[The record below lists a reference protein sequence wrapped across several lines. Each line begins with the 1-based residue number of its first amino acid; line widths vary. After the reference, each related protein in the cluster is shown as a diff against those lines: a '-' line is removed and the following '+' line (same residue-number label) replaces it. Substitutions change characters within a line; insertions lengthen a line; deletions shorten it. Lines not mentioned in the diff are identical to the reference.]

1 MSEETPDGGMV
12 SALRGPGRR
21 FDEVTQDVEVLR
33 PLTRDRPAGPPRRA
47 GGRNGRERLASLPSM
62 NVRAMCSICCYF
74 VSACLCWYSSSMSV
88 LVQQFDVCIWA
99 HFGCRLVWKSFF
111 SFYCGLCMLQ
121 VACASVP
128 SLAIPC
134 QAHPNETTVIQDPS
148 SSSLSC
154 TWIEFNLALASN
166 SMRESSCRSWSE
178 GHDCVELAS
187 GILCSCRD
195 LAWC

>member
-1 MSEETPDGGMV
+1 M

-88 LVQQFDVCIWA
+88 LVQQFNVCIWA
-99 HFGCRLVWKSFF
+99 HLCAGLSGNLFSLFTLASACFKLHVQVCPVWQFLVKPIPMKPLSFRTLVPPLLAAP
-111 SFYCGLCMLQ
+111 GL
-121 VACASVP
+121 
-128 SLAIPC
+128 SLILHWPQIPC
-134 QAHPNETTVIQDPS
+134 ENRHAEVGLKAMI
-148 SSSLSC
+148 
-154 TWIEFNLALASN
+154 
-166 SMRESSCRSWSE
+166 
-178 GHDCVELAS
+178 V
-187 GILCSCRD
+187 
-195 LAWC
+195 